1 MNEQRSAKKSRKEKV
16 LCLTFHASIER
27 SDVKVLGAEG
37 HSGQL
42 REVVDA
48 EIRYIQEENYTARS
62 NTTLCSCNLVVIL
75 LMKMDGRLVV
85 GSALHWPSARL
96 RLFLEPLALNIR
108 VRPLLLS
115 PIELS
120 YQCRAS
126 GASEILDGGSNT
138 HLSLELYPYGRE
150 GRSTES
156 SSIRKLRSWSQD
168 LPRVQS
174 PFLDVSK
181 ALSDYGRSQHQEVT
195 PLAQCLQSHE

>member
-1 MNEQRSAKKSRKEKV
+1 
-16 LCLTFHASIER
+16 
-27 SDVKVLGAEG
+27 VLGAEG
-37 HSGQL
+37 HYGQL
-42 REVVDA
+42 RDIVDA
-48 EIRYIQEENYTARS
+48 EIRYTQEENYITRS
-62 NTTLCSCNLVVIL
+62 NTTLCSCNFVVIL
-75 LMKMDGRLVV
+75 LMKMDSRVV
-85 GSALHWPSARL
+85 VDSALHWPSARL

-108 VRPLLLS
+108 VRPLLLLS

-126 GASEILDGGSNT
+126 GASEIPDGGSNT
-138 HLSLELYPYGRE
+138 HLSLELCPYGRE